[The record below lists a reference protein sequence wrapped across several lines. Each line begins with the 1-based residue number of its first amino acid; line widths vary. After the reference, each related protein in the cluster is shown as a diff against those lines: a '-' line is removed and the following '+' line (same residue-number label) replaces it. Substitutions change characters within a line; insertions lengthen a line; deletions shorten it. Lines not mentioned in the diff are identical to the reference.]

1 MKFFIA
7 EMTYLAPIE
16 TIRAGY
22 VEHRAWLQRGYDLGL
37 FLCSGPKSDPPVGG
51 FLVARAGSRE
61 ELERMFAD
69 EPFNKAGLGAMT
81 FTEFQPVKRASW
93 AEEWFSGEGGASARG

>member
-1 MKFFIA
+1 MKYFIV

-16 TIRAGY
+16 TIRQGY
-22 VEHRAWLQRGYDLGL
+22 VEHRAWLQRGYDQDL

-51 FLVARAGSRE
+51 YLLARANSKT

-69 EPFNKAGLGAMT
+69 EPFNKAGLGALT

-93 AEEWFSGEGGASARG
+93 AESWFNA